1 MTTSEKVAYLKGL
14 AEGMGIQE
22 DGGQGKLFHVIIDIL
37 EDLSLDLAD
46 TKDALVDLTDGVE
59 EINEDLAE
67 LENEFYESP
76 CSCCGGDDED
86 EEYDDEDEDDTVF
99 YSVECPGCGFKLTV
113 DEDTLNAGS
122 FECPECGEVIDFENA
137 AVEEVVFDDEDD
149 EDEKDCVQLPTISR
163 REVPSGCFFL
173 QCGAVPRFSS
183 GQKTVQL
190 PCGISQMLHDPL
202 LLREDAFRR
211 AGDTDGI
218 LCAFPRLRKDRHAE
232 RGNAGLI
239 HLVVEHIPFPA
250 DRGDLLHELRRGKNE
265 RTAPLFKYDRIAVI
279 PYILVRLRGEDGKT
293 GAAQMQKQQ

>member
-76 CSCCGGDDED
+76 CSCCGGDD
-86 EEYDDEDEDDTVF
+86 TVF

-113 DEDTLNAGS
+113 DEDTLDAGS

-149 EDEKDCVQLPTISR
+149 EDEKD
-163 REVPSGCFFL
+163 
-173 QCGAVPRFSS
+173 
-183 GQKTVQL
+183 
-190 PCGISQMLHDPL
+190 
-202 LLREDAFRR
+202 
-211 AGDTDGI
+211 
-218 LCAFPRLRKDRHAE
+218 
-232 RGNAGLI
+232 
-239 HLVVEHIPFPA
+239 
-250 DRGDLLHELRRGKNE
+250 
-265 RTAPLFKYDRIAVI
+265 
-279 PYILVRLRGEDGKT
+279 
-293 GAAQMQKQQ
+293 